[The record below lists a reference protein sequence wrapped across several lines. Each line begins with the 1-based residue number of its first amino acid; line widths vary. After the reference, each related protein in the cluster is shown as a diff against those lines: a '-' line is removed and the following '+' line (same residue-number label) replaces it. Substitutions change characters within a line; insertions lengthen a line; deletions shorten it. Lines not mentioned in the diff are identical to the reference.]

1 MTFPRLL
8 SALGSVGAFGFY
20 AGLNV
25 IAFVMIFLLV
35 PGKYST
41 EKCFL
46 RRIDINI
53 AFIETKQRTLE
64 ELDDVFSVT
73 ISRHMSYQVR
83 EFLPYWVRR
92 YPLRQ
97 KVELKALYN
106 FDEVD
111 ARMG

>member
-1 MTFPRLL
+1 MI
-8 SALGSVGAFGFY
+8 
-20 AGLNV
+20 V
-25 IAFVMIFLLV
+25 IL
-35 PGKYST
+35 
-41 EKCFL
+41 
-46 RRIDINI
+46 
-53 AFIETKQRTLE
+53 ETKQRTLE

-73 ISRHMSYQVR
+73 TPRHMSYQVR

-106 FDEVD
+106 FEEVD